1 MADYKFTFALQR
13 KGGNK
18 SLKQGNEMIS
28 SNDRMHYAVEMKIN
42 KHLREI
48 GRYVVLSE
56 KGLTEPIYSP
66 DKPCDVLVIVNPP
79 SRRRIDPANFYPTVK
94 PLIDGMTDANM
105 WTDDNAE
112 IVQSVK
118 FELGEVT
125 DDKKYHLDILI
136 KGVEKMK
143 VKIFSNLF
151 ISDLEKEINDFI
163 KDKKIKD
170 IKNFSRKDYASV
182 IVMYEE
188 D

>member
-1 MADYKFTFALQR
+1 MEDYKFTFALQR

-18 SLKQGNEMIS
+18 GLKYGNEM
-28 SNDRMHYAVEMKIN
+28 
-42 KHLREI
+42 
-48 GRYVVLSE
+48 LS
-56 KGLTEPIYSP
+56 
-66 DKPCDVLVIVNPP
+66 
-79 SRRRIDPANFYPTVK
+79 ANFYPTVK

-112 IVQSVK
+112 VVQSVK

-151 ISDLEKEINDFI
+151 ISDLEKEITDFI
-163 KDKKIKD
+163 KGKKIKD
-170 IKNFSRKDYASV
+170 IKGLPRKDYTAV
-182 IVMYEE
+182 LVMYEE
-188 D
+188 E